1 MQIEQLTHP
10 LERCRPAA
18 PFAAQLRSAALA
30 EIAAL
35 AELAEAIPRLFVATV
50 EAVETLEIV
59 VPGYFE
65 LIRVLI
71 FQRQR

>member
-1 MQIEQLTHP
+1 ML
-10 LERCRPAA
+10 
-18 PFAAQLRSAALA
+18 FAALLRSAALA
-30 EIAAL
+30 AL
-35 AELAEAIPRLFVATV
+35 AEIAEAIPRLFAATV
-50 EAVETLEIV
+50 EAVETVEIA

>member
-10 LERCRPAA
+10 LARCRPAA
-18 PFAAQLRSAALA
+18 PFAALLCSAV
-30 EIAAL
+30 L
-35 AELAEAIPRLFVATV
+35 AELAEAIPRLFAATV
-50 EAVETLEIV
+50 EAVETVETVEIA

>member
-10 LERCRPAA
+10 LARCRPAA
-18 PFAAQLRSAALA
+18 PFAALLCSAV
-30 EIAAL
+30 L
-35 AELAEAIPRLFVATV
+35 AELAEAIPRLFAATV
-50 EAVETLEIV
+50 EAVETVEIA